1 MTLGSPRVHHRVTG
15 STNDLARELAFAG
28 APHGTLVT
36 AAEQHAGRGRQGRR
50 WHAPPASAL
59 LCSLVLRDPP
69 PLLSLRA
76 GIAVAEAIGPGA
88 RLKWPNDVLVD
99 GRKAAG
105 ILVETRPR
113 ERWAV
118 LGIGVNVAVDLAEL
132 PAQLA
137 RTAGTLGL
145 DRSAIEPLLGQLLV
159 RLEDWLARAER
170 TVLEGWRSRDA
181 LLDLEVAWRGGAGIA
196 RGIDDAG
203 SLLVESAGAVH
214 ALDAG
219 EVHLLER

>member
-36 AAEQHAGRGRQGRR
+36 AAEQHAGRGRHGRR